1 MTIRFWRRP
10 PLPEACRQ
18 ALEQWARVRLQM
30 LHEDPMVAIIG
41 AVGRLTNEGMEPGAA
56 IDTVVRL
63 LQQHEDRPSP

>member
-1 MTIRFWRRP
+1 MTIRLSRRP
-10 PLPEACRQ
+10 PLPEARRQ

-41 AVGRLTNEGMEPGAA
+41 AVGRLTDEGMEPRAA

-63 LQQHEDRPSP
+63 LQHEDRLSP